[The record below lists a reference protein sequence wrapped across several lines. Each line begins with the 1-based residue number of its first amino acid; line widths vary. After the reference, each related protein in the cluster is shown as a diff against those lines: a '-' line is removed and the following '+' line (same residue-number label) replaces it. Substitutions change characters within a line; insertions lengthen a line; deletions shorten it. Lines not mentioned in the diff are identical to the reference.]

1 MQCPYNAGLH
11 RQDLVLAAVPYV
23 FTHQVRFHE
32 TDGAGVV
39 YFANEL
45 TICHTAYE
53 ASLAASGIDLQSFFR
68 AEEVAYP
75 IAHASIDYRRPLHCG
90 DRATVHLVPTRSDA
104 STFEI
109 QYRVMVEDSL
119 AAQALTR
126 HVCIAVAD
134 RRRCPLPPEVEH
146 WLDHWGDG
154 AIEGTYDRG

>member
-1 MQCPYNAGLH
+1 M
-11 RQDLVLAAVPYV
+11 PYV
-23 FTHQVRFHE
+23 FTHEVRFHE

-53 ASLAASGIDLQSFFR
+53 ASLGAASIDLQAFFR
-68 AEEVAYP
+68 AEVVAYP

-90 DRATVHLVPTRSDA
+90 DRATIHLVPTRLDA

-119 AAQALTR
+119 AAQAVTR

-134 RRRCPLPPEVEH
+134 RRRCPLPPEMEQ
-146 WLDHWGDG
+146 WIDRWGD
-154 AIEGTYDRG
+154 AAPKGTHGGG

>member
-1 MQCPYNAGLH
+1 M
-11 RQDLVLAAVPYV
+11 PYV

-53 ASLAASGIDLQSFFR
+53 ASLAAAGIDLQAFFR
-68 AEEVAYP
+68 AEGLAYP

-90 DRATVHLVPTRSDA
+90 DRAIILLEPTRLDA

-109 QYRVMVEDSL
+109 QYRVMVEDAL
-119 AAQALTR
+119 AAQAVTR
-126 HVCIAVAD
+126 HVCIGVAD
-134 RRRCPLPPEVEH
+134 RRRCPLPPEI
-146 WLDHWGDG
+146 DHWIDRWGDR
-154 AIEGTYDRG
+154 AMEGTHHGG